1 MLNQPR
7 VAVIILSF
15 NGLKDLRLCLP
26 SVIAA
31 KQTNHM
37 REIIVVDNNSTDGSL
52 DYVSSLPDIKVMS
65 QRSNLG
71 FAAGNNVAIK
81 WAMDQSYDFAV
92 LLNQDTIVELDWLN
106 KLIDAAQTQSQAG
119 AIQSLLTLWPN
130 VELVNSWG
138 NQLHYL
144 GFGYA
149 GGNGRPVSELT
160 NRQIHSVTYPSGA
173 AVLLRLS
180 VLQKIGLLDEFLNTY
195 HEDLELG
202 WRMMLNGYQV
212 LIQPAS
218 IVHHHYEFKRSIN
231 KFYFMERNRWLV
243 ILAYWKVGTLCL
255 LLPMLLVMEIG
266 QLLFSIFNG
275 YFIKRLKVY
284 YELLK
289 PHSWQWISAKRRQL
303 SLTRRITDRQILNI
317 CTGRIEYQE
326 LASLVL
332 RIINPIMALY
342 LNFIRLMVRW

>member
-1 MLNQPR
+1 MPNQPR

-15 NGLKDLRLCLP
+15 NGLKDLQLCLP
-26 SVIAA
+26 SVAA
-31 KQTNHM
+31 ANQTNHQ
-37 REIIVVDNNSTDGSL
+37 RQIVVVDNGSTDGSV
-52 DYVSSLPDIKVMS
+52 DYVTGFPDVKVMP

-81 WAMDQSYDFAV
+81 WVMDQGYDFAL
-92 LLNQDTIVELDWLN
+92 LLNQDTIVEPAWLDN
-106 KLIDAAQTQSQAG
+106 LIDAEQTHPRAG

-130 VELVNSWG
+130 TEVVNSWG

-149 GGNGRPVSELT
+149 GGNGRPVSELVDW
-160 NRQIHSVTYPSGA
+160 QIHPVAYPSGA

-180 VLQKIGLLDEFLNTY
+180 ILKQVGLLDEFLNTY

-202 WRMMLNGYQV
+202 WRMWLNGYQV
-212 LIQPAS
+212 LIQPS
-218 IVHHHYEFKRSIN
+218 SVVHHHYEFKRSII

-255 LLPMLLVMEIG
+255 LIPMLLVMEIG

-284 YELLK
+284 YELFQ
-289 PHSWQWISAKRRQL
+289 PRSWQWISAKRRQL
-303 SLTRRITDRQILNI
+303 RVVRQMTDRQMLGR
-317 CTGRIEYQE
+317 CAGRIDYQE
-326 LASLVL
+326 VAPLALK
-332 RIINPIMALY
+332 IANPIMDLY
-342 LNFIRLMVRW
+342 LSFIRLLVRW